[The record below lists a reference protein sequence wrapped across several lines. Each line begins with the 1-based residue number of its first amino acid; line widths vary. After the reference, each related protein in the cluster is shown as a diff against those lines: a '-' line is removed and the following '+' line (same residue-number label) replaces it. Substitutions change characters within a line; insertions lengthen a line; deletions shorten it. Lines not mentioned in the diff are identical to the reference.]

1 MKLNKIQKNVEI
13 ISELHPQHFGSMKE
27 CKRMILQSKL
37 GGADMVK
44 VQLYGSKELFNNEDR
59 SYLEISFDELSELNE
74 FSNRLDIELTAS
86 VFDLKR
92 VDWCEKI
99 NMKTYKIASVSVKN
113 KELCEKIISLQKRTI
128 ISLGMHDYQK
138 LGVPFEGDKI
148 DYLYCVSKYPT
159 NLKEIK
165 MPNFDDKDAIFKGYS
180 DHTIGIA
187 TAIFAITRGALII
200 EKHFSNNK
208 SLNVE
213 TQLAHVCSMNSD
225 ELENLRNIANSITLL
240 KS

>member
-1 MKLNKIQKNVEI
+1 MKKNKQQKKVEI

-27 CKRMILQSKL
+27 CKRMILQSKIS
-37 GGADMVK
+37 GADMVK
-44 VQLYGSKELFNNEDR
+44 VQLYSSKELFKNEDR
-59 SYLEISFDELSELNE
+59 SYLEISYDELSELYE
-74 FSNRLDIELTAS
+74 FANGLDIELTAS

-113 KELCEKIISLQKRTI
+113 KELCEKIISLKKRTI
-128 ISLGMHDYQK
+128 ISLGMYDYEK
-138 LGVPFEGDKI
+138 LGKPFEGDKI
-148 DYLYCVSKYPT
+148 EYLYCVSKYPT
-159 NLKEIK
+159 NLKEIE
-165 MPNFDDKDAIFKGYS
+165 MPNFEDKNSIFKGYS

-187 TAIFAITRGALII
+187 AAIFAVSKGALVI

-225 ELENLRNIANSITLL
+225 ELENLRNIADSITLL

>member
-1 MKLNKIQKNVEI
+1 MKKNKQQQNVEL

-27 CKRMILQSKL
+27 CKRMILQSKMS
-37 GGADMVK
+37 GADMVK
-44 VQLYGSKELFNNEDR
+44 VQLYSSKELFKNEDR

-74 FSNRLDIELTAS
+74 FSKGLDIELTAS
-86 VFDLKR
+86 VFDLKK

-99 NMKTYKIASVSVKN
+99 NMKTYKIASVTVKN
-113 KELCEKIISLQKRTI
+113 KELCEKIISLKKRTI
-128 ISLGMHDYQK
+128 ISLGMYDHEK
-138 LGVPFEGDKI
+138 LGKPFEGDNI
-148 DYLYCVSKYPT
+148 EYLYCVSKYPT

-165 MPNFDDKDAIFKGYS
+165 MPNFDDKNSIFKGYS

-187 TAIFAITRGALII
+187 TAIYAISKGALVI

-208 SLNVE
+208 SLNIE

-225 ELENLRNIANSITLL
+225 ELENLRNIADSITLL